1 VNEYQVLFNIILGV
15 AAFFGGWVVNNI
27 SRSIERLDE
36 DVREMPKVYVTKADY
51 KDDINHIKVTLDRI
65 FDLIGE
71 LNNNKADK

>member
-1 VNEYQVLFNIILGV
+1 MNEYQVLFNIILGV

-51 KDDINHIKVTLDRI
+51 KDDINHIKITLDRI

-71 LNNNKADK
+71 LNSNKADK

>member
-1 VNEYQVLFNIILGV
+1 MDEYQVLFNIILGV

-51 KDDINHIKVTLDRI
+51 KDDINHIKITLDRI